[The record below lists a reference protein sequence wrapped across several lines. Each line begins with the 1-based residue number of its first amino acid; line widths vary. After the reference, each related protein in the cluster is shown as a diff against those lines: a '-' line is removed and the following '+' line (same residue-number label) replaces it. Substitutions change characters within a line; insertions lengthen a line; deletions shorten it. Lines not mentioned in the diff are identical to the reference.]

1 MVRDRTCTVIVISS
15 FGVAKVNFLSERT
28 LSCID
33 SDNARDVLSCHRS
46 GRMCERPTEPAES
59 ATAAYGRRPPHAYGP
74 NFSELFRTFQ
84 IVDRKRGIEGPER
97 APAGIRVPVHA
108 AMGREP
114 V

>member
-1 MVRDRTCTVIVISS
+1 
-15 FGVAKVNFLSERT
+15 
-28 LSCID
+28 
-33 SDNARDVLSCHRS
+33 
-46 GRMCERPTEPAES
+46 MCERPTEPAES
-59 ATAAYGRRPPHAYGP
+59 ATAAYGRRLPHAYGP

>member
-1 MVRDRTCTVIVISS
+1 
-15 FGVAKVNFLSERT
+15 
-28 LSCID
+28 
-33 SDNARDVLSCHRS
+33 
-46 GRMCERPTEPAES
+46 MCERPTEPAES
-59 ATAAYGRRPPHAYGP
+59 ATAAYGRHLPHAYGP
-74 NFSELFRTFQ
+74 NFQNFQNFQ

>member
-1 MVRDRTCTVIVISS
+1 
-15 FGVAKVNFLSERT
+15 
-28 LSCID
+28 
-33 SDNARDVLSCHRS
+33 
-46 GRMCERPTEPAES
+46 MCERPTEPAES
-59 ATAAYGRRPPHAYGP
+59 ATAAYGRHLPHAYGP
-74 NFSELFRTFQ
+74 NFSEFQ